1 MPGAGAVEAAAA
13 EFRRA
18 LRDGDSVLT
27 PGTPVWTLAN
37 ANELLARFN
46 GQPDISGA
54 SFEEKLASQFAGAPT
69 GAVQLFAE
77 LFVLDLLPLDDY
89 TPPTKRRLIAST
101 LTVANLSIPLPPV
114 IDTAFETGVLSGGV
128 AFKTRRYFQLCYL
141 IEFTAGFLA
150 KTSDERAHLLTDA
163 KEFRTALDEV
173 TTTSAYSQRGTL
185 LFLFFPDFYFAISNE
200 DHKRKIV
207 KAFSAKLASPSGDLD
222 QDLHDIFAAL
232 LADHG
237 QPFHFYSPPFAEEWG
252 WGAPQADVASGQR
265 AWLVRGNNVKGHDL
279 VPSWLAEG
287 QVTLAAEYLGPVETG
302 IDKDDL
308 KPKVEAGY
316 SFAPY
321 TARRELVDAFHQ
333 FLTVMQ
339 DGDIVCTIDQGR
351 LFVGLVSGA
360 PRYDADV
367 ESGAVL
373 SREVQWAGAAGA
385 DFDKLPSDLKARLS
399 TQRDVLDLTQHLAV
413 LEQLVTAGPQ
423 PDAPVVAAEANLPD
437 ATPELAS
444 ELHVDQA
451 WLQKCVDLLRDR
463 PQLIFYGPPGTGK
476 TYIARKLAQHLA
488 GNNVTLVQFHPSYS
502 YEDFFEGFRPV
513 PSGGFEL
520 KGGPLRRVVD
530 HALANPSAP
539 HVLIIDEINRG
550 NLAKVFGELY
560 FLLEYR
566 DQSVEL
572 LYSDAGFSLPENVYI
587 IGTMNTADRSIA
599 LVDAAMRRR
608 FAFLPLH
615 PSEPPTQGLLRAWL
629 TAGGMPTR
637 NADLL
642 DELNARIDDPDFKI
656 GPSYLMRKAVY
667 ADGGL
672 DLAWETAILPL
683 LEEHHYGELDR
694 AEVAA
699 RYGLDAIALRVDKA
713 AAADTQDADD
723 ASPPDPA

>member
-1 MPGAGAVEAAAA
+1 MTESRTELWRRRDALL
-13 EFRRA
+13 RA
-18 LRDGDSVLT
+18 LFTVL
-27 PGTPVWTLAN
+27 AD
-37 ANELLARFN
+37 
-46 GQPDISGA
+46 QPDGMHYRA
-54 SFEEKLASQFAGAPT
+54 
-69 GAVQLFAE
+69 AVDQVRLTIPPVGRE
-77 LFVLDLLPLDDY
+77 LEPVAANPDQDKYLNDLLWY
-89 TPPTKRRLIAST
+89 TVDAVKAGWLVKKAGIWRLT
-101 LTVANLSIPLPPV
+101 
-114 IDTAFETGVLSGGV
+114 ESG
-128 AFKTRRYFQLCYL
+128 
-141 IEFTAGFLA
+141 
-150 KTSDERAHLLTDA
+150 
-163 KEFRTALDEV
+163 RTALAANTQPGTLADAASALYHDWRARQDRGSDDVDGDRWDLARCALEGLPEA
-173 TTTSAYSQRGTL
+173 TWTSYTDIAKLVGTNPSSAGWWVSQSDGQLPNAYRVLQVSGALYDSHSRPQLEAAGIAFLPNGKADPSQRV
-185 LFLFFPDFYFAISNE
+185 DAE
-200 DHKRKIV
+200 
-207 KAFSAKLASPSGDLD
+207 
-222 QDLHDIFAAL
+222 AL
-232 LADHG
+232 REMLGVAEI
-237 QPFHFYSPPFAEEWG
+237 PPEAR
-252 WGAPQADVASGQR
+252 R

-279 VPSWLAEG
+279 VPAWLADG
-287 QVTLAAEYLGPVETG
+287 QVTLAAEYLGSVETG

-308 KPKVEAGY
+308 KPRVEAGY

-351 LFVGLVSGA
+351 LFVGRVTGA
-360 PRYDADV
+360 PRYSADV
-367 ESGAVL
+367 ESGAAL
-373 SREVQWAGAAGA
+373 SREVQWSGSVGA
-385 DFDKLPSDLKARLS
+385 DFDKLPSDLKARLG
-399 TQRDVLDLTQHLAV
+399 TQRDVLDLTQYLAV
-413 LEQLVTAGPQ
+413 LEQLVTTGSEL
-423 PDAPVVAAEANLPD
+423 DAPVVAAEAILPD
-437 ATPELAS
+437 ATSELAS

-488 GNNVTLVQFHPSYS
+488 SDNVTLVQFHPSYS

-513 PSGGFEL
+513 ASGGFEL

-530 HALANPSAP
+530 HALANPSAA

-629 TAGGMPTR
+629 TAGELPTR

-656 GPSYLMRKAVY
+656 GPSYLMRNAVY
-667 ADGGL
+667 ADGGRE
-672 DLAWETAILPL
+672 LAWETAILPL
-683 LEEHHYGELDR
+683 LEEHHFGELDR
-694 AEVAA
+694 AAVAA
-699 RYGLDAIALRVDKA
+699 RYGLDAIARRVDGA
-713 AAADTQDADD
+713 LEAMSQE
-723 ASPPDPA
+723 PDGAPSSATS